1 MMSAIT
7 IGILAVSMSIDAFIA
22 SLGRG
27 ADAKRACLRRALQTG
42 MVFGAI
48 ETLTPLI
55 GWVLGMA
62 AAQYIALFDHW
73 IAFGL
78 LGAVGLRMILQAVDR
93 KPEDQP
99 RPASSWGL
107 IATAVGT
114 SIDAMAVGVSLA
126 FLDVNILLI
135 ALTIGLA
142 TTLMST
148 AGFMAGRIL
157 GSRFGRVAEV
167 LGGLALIGLGGTIL
181 FQHLSA
187 G

>member
-1 MMSAIT
+1 MSAIT

-27 ADAKRACLRRALQTG
+27 ADAKRACLRRALRTG
-42 MVFGAI
+42 MIFGAI
-48 ETLTPLI
+48 ETLTPII
-55 GWVLGMA
+55 GWVMGMA
-62 AAQYIALFDHW
+62 AAQYVALFDHW

-78 LGAVGLRMILQAVDR
+78 LGGVGLRMIMQAVAR
-93 KPEDQP
+93 RPEEQA
-99 RPASSWGL
+99 RSASSWGL
-107 IATAVGT
+107 IATAIGT

-126 FLDVNILLI
+126 FLDVNIILI
-135 ALTIGLA
+135 ALAIGLA

-148 AGFMAGRIL
+148 AGFMAGRVL
-157 GSRFGRVAEV
+157 GSRFGRIAEI

-181 FQHLSA
+181 FQHLTA